1 MSSPSLKPY
10 TVFIHIEPLEDPASH
25 QASALTAKPGAASAR
40 RGLLL
45 RPGFV
50 ATALLSLLLLFPS
63 PAVAWNAAGHR
74 ITALIAWEKLDQ
86 GSKSALAAL
95 LRKHPDFERW
105 QARSKDPD
113 ADRAA
118 FLEASTWPDD
128 IRRDRRFYTAGRAQP
143 TPTLKGFPDM
153 ERRLGWHYVD
163 RPLHR
168 ERRSRSS
175 PGVLDRQLTALAKVL
190 CDSKRSDTER
200 AYALPWLIHL
210 VGDAHQPL
218 HAASRNRP
226 NGKDDSG
233 GNAQRIINPFQPKH
247 QSTNLHSYWDDL
259 PGKPWLRDKRLE
271 STVKA
276 LTSLYPAAAPAGE
289 PAQWLDESW
298 QLAQRAA
305 YPPGKDAVLTISA
318 QFHASALKIAGR
330 RLGEAGYRL
339 ADQLRRLFGKAGE
352 RQCST

>member
-1 MSSPSLKPY
+1 M
-10 TVFIHIEPLEDPASH
+10 
-25 QASALTAKPGAASAR
+25 TAKPGARATR

-45 RPGFV
+45 RPTSV
-50 ATALLSLLLLFPS
+50 PTALLSLLLLVPP

-74 ITALIAWEKLDQ
+74 ISALIAWERLDERSRSTVT
-86 GSKSALAAL
+86 GL
-95 LRKHPDFERW
+95 LRQHPDFERW
-105 QARSKDPD
+105 QARSRDPD
-113 ADRAA
+113 PDRAA

-128 IRRDRRFYTAGRAQP
+128 IRRDRRFYSAGDAQP
-143 TPTLKGFPDM
+143 TPTLHGFPDM
-153 ERRLGWHYVD
+153 ERRLVWHFVD
-163 RPLHR
+163 RPLHPER
-168 ERRSRSS
+168 KARRS
-175 PGVLDRQLTALAKVL
+175 PGMLDKQLTALPKLL
-190 CDSKRSDTER
+190 CNSKSSDAER

-276 LTSLYPAAAPAGE
+276 LTSLYPEAAPAGE
-289 PAQWLDESW
+289 PAQWLEESW

-305 YPPGKDAVLTISA
+305 YPPGNDAVLTISA
-318 QFHASALKIAGR
+318 QFHASALEIAGR
-330 RLGEAGYRL
+330 RLVEAGYRL
-339 ADQLRRLFGKAGE
+339 AEQLRRLFGKAGA